1 MQFKIWK
8 LCWRNNGTS
17 SPYSIGISHGM
28 SYFFARAQC
37 NDKCFSLLHNSISFL
52 LPQNLLQCFPRLLLS
67 IADIQMLEI
76 WILKLIHSNLVLYFK
91 TGYKVTHNSSITLE
105 SSHISGKTAWNR
117 NFSIVTLN
125 RCCRIW
131 YDSGSG
137 SFITIH
143 HSTISSKRVFNRGR
157 LSFFFHFPTAWILW
171 KDIHTCKCILFR
183 LRNTA
188 PFFLTLKANTF
199 FSPLK

>member
-1 MQFKIWK
+1 M
-8 LCWRNNGTS
+8 CCRNNGTS

-157 LSFFFHFPTAWILW
+157 LSFFFTFQLHESYERIFTLVNAFYSGYEILPLFSSPW
-171 KDIHTCKCILFR
+171 RLILFSR
-183 LRNTA
+183 HWNKN
-188 PFFLTLKANTF
+188 FKH
-199 FSPLK
+199 